1 MIPGAMQFTLML
13 SLATFLSIFVD
24 FIQYYD
30 IISVHLLIL
39 QTPPNASLLR
49 YVCSVY
55 MIRHIIMRIII
66 IDCGMSTSAA
76 SALVR
81 PKSAVLLTL

>member
-1 MIPGAMQFTLML
+1 MQFTLML

-30 IISVHLLIL
+30 IITVHLLIL
-39 QTPPNASLLR
+39 QTLPNVSLLG

-55 MIRHIIMRIII
+55 MIRHIIMKIII
-66 IDCGMSTSAA
+66 IDCVMNTSAA